1 MCRPLEFLCHDAQN
15 NKPPRHPA
23 DEKVPA
29 NPLRT
34 SSIFHFTR
42 SLDSLIGILSEG
54 LIPNYCS
61 ETLYDKDGINIT
73 LGIPMVSF
81 CDIPLSRTYEHTE
94 RYGTYAIGL
103 GTEYAEDNGINPL
116 LYVSNDQLIRD
127 AFPDIFSGKYV
138 PGSGRPISHFPS
150 SYLGLLKRMY
160 GEFKGKEISNYAENE
175 WRYIVSPGRG
185 RGRIKWFHSKEEYM
199 QWRGDVEQPES
210 EPKQKSKP
218 KPSPSPELVSRKLT
232 FTAEYV
238 NHIIVAHESDIP
250 PLVDFLLSTLYF
262 GGFKKFLSVWD
273 RTFLLT
279 HITSFERIRRD
290 Y

>member
-1 MCRPLEFLCHDAQN
+1 LCHDAQN
-15 NKPPRHPA
+15 NKPPRHSA
-23 DEKVPA
+23 DENVPA

-127 AFPDIFSGKYV
+127 AFPDIFSGKYAH
-138 PGSGRPISHFPS
+138 GSHRPISHFPS

-160 GEFKGKEISNYAENE
+160 GEFKDVEISNYAENE

-199 QWRGDVEQPES
+199 QWRGDVEQP
-210 EPKQKSKP
+210 KP
-218 KPSPSPELVSRKLT
+218 LPSPELVSRKLT
-232 FTAEYV
+232 FTAKYV
-238 NHIIVAHESDIP
+238 NHIIVEHESDIP
-250 PLVDFLLSTLYF
+250 PLV
-262 GGFKKFLSVWD
+262 KFLCISPCIGGSYKPLSD
-273 RTFLLT
+273 RDLTFLLT